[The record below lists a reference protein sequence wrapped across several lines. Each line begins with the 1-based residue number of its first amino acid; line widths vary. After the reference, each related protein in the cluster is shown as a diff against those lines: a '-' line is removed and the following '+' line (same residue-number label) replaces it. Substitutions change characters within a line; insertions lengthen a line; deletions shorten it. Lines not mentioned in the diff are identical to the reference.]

1 MQVTV
6 VRPAELGISEEKQWR
21 EFQTSYLMAAH
32 PNYSLTFARAA
43 CRADENGRVA
53 VAEDGGVIRAFLPYT
68 KGNDGIATVLG
79 GGQTGVDGVISSN
92 DPIDLRQV
100 VRRAGLRGWRF
111 GHAPAEQAAV
121 NPYRYEGG
129 YHSQEVRFADLRD
142 GYDATCKPCRKACRR
157 ESPAPRDTGGPSS
170 VN

>member
-1 MQVTV
+1 MAMTMQVTV

-142 GYDATCKPCRKACRR
+142 GYDAYLQALSK
-157 ESPAPRDTGGPSS
+157 S
-170 VN
+170 VSKRI